1 MRCPTCQVPLLMS
14 ERQSVEIDYC
24 PECRGVWLDRGEIDK
39 LIAGQTRAIAPPP
52 APTPATGSPT
62 DGYQDHAQPGS
73 HETGGSAGRDR
84 GRRKKDGLLDLLD
97 FG

>member
-1 MRCPTCQVPLLMS
+1 MS

-39 LIAGQTRAIAPPP
+39 LIAGETRAIAPPP
-52 APTPATGSPT
+52 APTPATGTAT
-62 DGYQDHAQPGS
+62 DGYRGHDQPGS
-73 HETGGSAGRDR
+73 HETGASAGRDR
-84 GRRKKDGLLDLLD
+84 GRRKRDGLLDLLD